1 MTREELLEVCR
12 RAPAV
17 GQVKH
22 EEFVDYVIVLERRR
36 QVDGHWVTEPA
47 AYMSVDG
54 KLAMANEDHRRQ
66 GKKLDFE
73 DPVVLVDTD
82 ENLTLMVTVVSEVY
96 GRRHGIAT
104 SRRVG
109 GSPIERD
116 FAWEAAETSAVGRAL
131 SAMGY
136 GLLPGA
142 GLASAEDMIRAQ
154 ERPEEREPAA
164 PARLAPVRR
173 IEERLPVRRV
183 SRVSR
188 YQRQKLIEMYAELH
202 GVDATAA
209 AEGVE
214 EMFQDAFGKSV
225 DAATY
230 EEGAQITARLLAQG
244 RARARIE
251 EAS

>member
-1 MTREELLEVCR
+1 MTREDLLAVCR

-22 EEFVDYVIVLERRR
+22 EEFVDYVIVLDKRRK
-36 QVDGHWVTEPA
+36 VDGQWVTEPV

-73 DPVVLVDTD
+73 DPVVLVDTED
-82 ENLTLMVTVVSEVY
+82 HLTLMVSVVSEVY

-109 GSPIERD
+109 GSTFERD
-116 FAWEAAETSAVGRAL
+116 FDWEVAETSALGRSL

-142 GLASAEDMIRAQ
+142 GLASAEDVLRAQ
-154 ERPEEREPAA
+154 ESTREPQAQSPARPAPVHRFEERP
-164 PARLAPVRR
+164 
-173 IEERLPVRRV
+173 RRV

-202 GVDATAA
+202 GVDALIA

-214 EMFQDAFGKSV
+214 EMFQDAFGKRI

-230 EEGAQITARLLAQG
+230 EEAAQLTARLLAQI
-244 RARARIE
+244 RAQVRV
-251 EAS
+251 EAVS

>member
-1 MTREELLEVCR
+1 MTREELLAVCR

-22 EEFVDYVIVLERRR
+22 EEFVDYVIPLERRR
-36 QVDGHWVTEPA
+36 KVNDQWMTETA

-82 ENLTLMVTVVSEVY
+82 ETLTLMVSVVSEVY

-104 SRRVG
+104 SRRIG
-109 GSPIERD
+109 GSEIERE
-116 FAWEAAETSAVGRAL
+116 FAWEVAETSAMGRAL
-131 SAMGY
+131 AAMGY

-142 GLASAEDMIRAQ
+142 GLASAEDMLRAQ
-154 ERPEEREPAA
+154 ESEAVTPETPRAVEPI
-164 PARLAPVRR
+164 RR
-173 IEERLPVRRV
+173 IGERTPMRRV

-214 EMFQDAFGKSV
+214 EMFQEAFGRSM
-225 DAATY
+225 DQATY
-230 EEGAQITARLLAQG
+230 EEGAQITARLLAQR
-244 RARARIE
+244 RAQARME
-251 EAS
+251 VVS